1 MVNKKFVRLFAALLF
16 ILITIWYM
24 RLPDYR
30 EYGSRVM
37 TCSNYKETTIYVLV
51 YKAHYNR
58 YLYDSIAE
66 QHNRINGQPD
76 KLTMKLY
83 FTELGL
89 KSGRKQYRTVVY
101 DYEHGTEYILLE

>member
-1 MVNKKFVRLFAALLF
+1 MIQRKKFKIIAGLIVSVAL
-16 ILITIWYM
+16 IWHM

-58 YLYDSIAE
+58 YLYDLIAE

-89 KSGRKQYRTVVY
+89 KSGRKAYRTVVY